1 MTSEV
6 NPDETTAVADETPDH
21 HAKQRSIGSAMRR
34 VMAPFWTM
42 QSSRKAWVAVMF
54 ILASMAVEATLGV
67 QITKLNGELSG
78 QFVSRNEQEIL
89 RVAGHYFLFV
99 CIMTANFVL
108 FEWLRQSIMID
119 WRKWLVG
126 RFQSR
131 WLDNANFYRME
142 RQGGADNPDQRIAD
156 DTYQLVDHSTL
167 LFTTVGKDLMRLV
180 GYATVL
186 LSLGGALDLRFL
198 GVSWVVP
205 GGTFLLALVISI
217 VVTALGFAIGRPLVG
232 LSVAQQRKDADLR
245 FALAAM
251 RANAEQIALYR
262 GEGAELQRTSRLLA
276 PIADNWHR
284 IIRFQVRL
292 VGFQSGFQS
301 LLVLSMP
308 LVGIQAY
315 LNGSLSFANLY
326 VVGFAFMMVI
336 NGFTTLLNLAASG
349 EYYRWASAVHRLD
362 AFDIELDKP
371 EARGIAL
378 TERESVIGGPLLETS
393 GLQLA
398 RPDGTALAA
407 PGDLAFRAGER
418 WLVRGESGVGKSM
431 MMRAIAGLWP
441 HGSGS
446 VSFNAQTR
454 ARTLFL
460 PQKSYVPTG
469 TLIDALSYPAPHGS
483 FTHEQC
489 RQVLRWVHL
498 EGLTEKLDT
507 TAVWQQQLSPGEQ
520 QRLAFARVFLH
531 APEVVLLDEATS
543 ALDPTNE
550 TRLYALLDEKLPD
563 ALVISIAHRDAL
575 EAFHSRSVRL
585 TAASQVLA

>member
-1 MTSEV
+1 MSGQISPGATSV
-6 NPDETTAVADETPDH
+6 HGAGGNRHLLIAF
-21 HAKQRSIGSAMRR
+21 AKL
-34 VMAPFWTM
+34 VAPFWRTRA
-42 QSSRKAWVAVMF
+42 STKAWVLLALFVGSLLLQAKAAVF
-54 ILASMAVEATLGV
+54 LNDRSGVLTNALVAKDLTKLQSTALVLLVITLGTV
-67 QITKLNGELSG
+67 LLDISQSY
-78 QFVSRNEQEIL
+78 L
-89 RVAGHYFLFV
+89 RMW
-99 CIMTANFVL
+99 I
-108 FEWLRQSIMID
+108 EID
-119 WRKWLVG
+119 WRIWLT
-126 RFQSR
+126 RHFADR
-131 WLDNANFYRME
+131 WLSQYNYYRME
-142 RQGGADNPDQRIAD
+142 RDGSVDNPDQRISEDVFLMVDQTLALFSD
-156 DTYQLVDHSTL
+156 VAYQITRVIAYS
-167 LFTTVGKDLMRLV
+167 
-180 GYATVL
+180 TVL
-186 LSLGGALDLRFL
+186 WGLGGALRLTWKATSLSLPNGIFWSTWIIL
-198 GVSWVVP
+198 
-205 GGTFLLALVISI
+205 
-217 VVTALGFAIGRPLVG
+217 LGFLATMIAVGRPLVR
-232 LSVAQQRKDADLR
+232 LNIDRQRKEADYR
-245 FALAAM
+245 FAMANIRM
-251 RANAEQIALYR
+251 NAEQVALYD
-262 GEGAELQRTSRLLA
+262 GARAEAVRLNGLFDRIVLNWRSIM
-276 PIADNWHR
+276 IATAAMMLVVM
-284 IIRFQVRL
+284 FYQRL
-292 VGFQSGFQS
+292 VGLGMNIPGYGQYMRGEIDYGKFTQISAAVMAIAIALSWFARQMQSG
-301 LLVLSMP
+301 
-308 LVGIQAY
+308 
-315 LNGSLSFANLY
+315 SF
-326 VVGFAFMMVI
+326 FI
-336 NGFTTLLNLAASG
+336 
-349 EYYRWASAVHRLD
+349 WASAVKRLG
-362 AFDIELDKP
+362 AFDAELGKP

-393 GLQLA
+393 ELRLA

-407 PGDLAFRAGER
+407 PGDLAFHAGER

-543 ALDPTNE
+543 ALDPANE

-575 EAFHSRSVRL
+575 EAFHSRSI
-585 TAASQVLA
+585 TLAR